1 MRSRDRLMHDGESL
15 TRNQAILRHAGE
27 ATPVINNH
35 RSLSHDQ
42 KSQLI
47 TFPKLARQP
56 HLGAGPREG
65 RPLPPPCEGQCGVLR
80 PALRSAAR
88 AVLRLTLVLS
98 VLGGLLLLFET
109 RFIYFPSR
117 THDASPA
124 GLGLKCEEVWLT
136 AEDGV
141 RLHAWLLPVP
151 GARWTVLLS
160 HGNAGNIS
168 HRLDRA
174 LFLQNRLGA
183 SVLLYDYRGYGKSE
197 GSPDEAGTYR
207 DARAAYR
214 HLVEETRV
222 PPERLVLLG
231 ESLGSAV
238 SLELALAH
246 PAAALIL
253 EAPFT
258 SVPAMA
264 RQTIFFPLAP
274 FVRTRYDNLE
284 KVGRL
289 RMPLLVLQG
298 DRDEVVPFAQGRR
311 LYEAAPGPKHF
322 FAIPG
327 AGHND
332 TYLVGGEAYWRAIA
346 DFLAGLP
353 ERAPGP
359 PGDPSRKD

>member
-1 MRSRDRLMHDGESL
+1 L
-15 TRNQAILRHAGE
+15 
-27 ATPVINNH
+27 
-35 RSLSHDQ
+35 
-42 KSQLI
+42 
-47 TFPKLARQP
+47 
-56 HLGAGPREG
+56 
-65 RPLPPPCEGQCGVLR
+65 
-80 PALRSAAR
+80 

-98 VLGGLLLLFET
+98 ALGGLLLLFET

-117 THDASPA
+117 AHEATPA
-124 GLGLKCEEVWLT
+124 GLGLPSEEVLFT

-141 RLHAWLLPVP
+141 RLHGWFLPVR

-168 HRLDRA
+168 HRLDRT
-174 LFLQNRLGA
+174 LFLQTRLGA
-183 SVLLYDYRGYGKSE
+183 SVLLYDYRGYGRSE
-197 GSPDEAGTYR
+197 GSPDEPGTYR

-214 HLVEETRV
+214 YLVEQRRV
-222 PPERLVLLG
+222 PPERLVLFG

-238 SLELALAH
+238 SLDLALAH
-246 PAAALIL
+246 PAGALIL

-258 SVPAMA
+258 SVRDMA
-264 RQTIFFPLAP
+264 RKTIFFPLAP
-274 FVRTRYDNLE
+274 FVRTRYDNLQ

-298 DRDEVVPFAQGRR
+298 DHDEVVPFAQGRR
-311 LYEAAPGPKHF
+311 LFEAAPGPKRF

-332 TYLVGGEAYWRAIA
+332 TFLVGGDAYWQAIA

-353 ERAPGP
+353 
-359 PGDPSRKD
+359 DPVPRD

>member
-1 MRSRDRLMHDGESL
+1 
-15 TRNQAILRHAGE
+15 
-27 ATPVINNH
+27 
-35 RSLSHDQ
+35 
-42 KSQLI
+42 
-47 TFPKLARQP
+47 
-56 HLGAGPREG
+56 
-65 RPLPPPCEGQCGVLR
+65 VLR
-80 PALRSAAR
+80 PALRSAALI
-88 AVLRLTLVLS
+88 VLRLTLVLS
-98 VLGGLLLLFET
+98 ALGGLLLLFET

-117 THDASPA
+117 THDATPS
-124 GLGLKCEEVWLT
+124 GLGLPSEEVRLD

-141 RLHAWLLPVP
+141 RLHAWLLPVR

-168 HRLDRA
+168 HRLDRT
-174 LFLQNRLGA
+174 LLLQNRLGA

-197 GSPDEAGTYR
+197 GSADEAGTYR

-214 HLVEETRV
+214 YLTEKAGVA
-222 PPERLVLLG
+222 PERLVIFG

-238 SLELALAH
+238 SLDLALAH

-253 EAPFT
+253 EAPFL

-289 RMPLLVLQG
+289 ATPLLVLHG
-298 DRDEVVPFAQGRR
+298 DRDEVVPFAQGRK
-311 LYEAAPGPKHF
+311 LYEAAPGPKRF

-332 TYLVGGEAYWRAIA
+332 TYLVGGEAYWRAVA

-353 ERAPGP
+353 DPEPRA
-359 PGDPSRKD
+359 SR

>member
-1 MRSRDRLMHDGESL
+1 M
-15 TRNQAILRHAGE
+15 
-27 ATPVINNH
+27 
-35 RSLSHDQ
+35 
-42 KSQLI
+42 
-47 TFPKLARQP
+47 
-56 HLGAGPREG
+56 
-65 RPLPPPCEGQCGVLR
+65 LR
-80 PALRSAAR
+80 PALRSAAL

-98 VLGGLLLLFET
+98 ALGGLLLLFET

-117 THDASPA
+117 AHEATPA
-124 GLGLKCEEVWLT
+124 GLGLPSEEVLFT

-141 RLHAWLLPVP
+141 RLHGWFLPVR

-168 HRLDRA
+168 HRLDRT
-174 LFLQNRLGA
+174 LFLQTRLGA
-183 SVLLYDYRGYGKSE
+183 SVLLYDYRGYGRSE
-197 GSPDEAGTYR
+197 GSPDEPGTYR

-214 HLVEETRV
+214 YLVEQRRV
-222 PPERLVLLG
+222 PPERLVLFG

-238 SLELALAH
+238 SLDLALAH

-264 RQTIFFPLAP
+264 RTTIFFPLAP

-298 DRDEVVPFAQGRR
+298 DHDEVVPFAQGRR
-311 LYEAAPGPKHF
+311 LFEAAPGPKRF

-332 TYLVGGEAYWRAIA
+332 TFLVGGDAYWQAIA

-353 ERAPGP
+353 
-359 PGDPSRKD
+359 DPVPRD